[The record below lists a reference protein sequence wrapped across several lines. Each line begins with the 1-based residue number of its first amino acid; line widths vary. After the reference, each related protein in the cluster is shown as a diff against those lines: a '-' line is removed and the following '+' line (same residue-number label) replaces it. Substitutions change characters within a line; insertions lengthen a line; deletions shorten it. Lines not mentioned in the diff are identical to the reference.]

1 MLLVVLLLFDRYI
14 IAGSIMMHFILGA
27 KCNVLYRIKVE
38 KRRLRGMASA
48 ESATLSLGSS
58 QPESFGAYN

>member
-1 MLLVVLLLFDRYI
+1 
-14 IAGSIMMHFILGA
+14 MMHFILGA

-38 KRRLRGMASA
+38 KRQMRGMVSA

-58 QPESFGAYN
+58 QPESSCAYD